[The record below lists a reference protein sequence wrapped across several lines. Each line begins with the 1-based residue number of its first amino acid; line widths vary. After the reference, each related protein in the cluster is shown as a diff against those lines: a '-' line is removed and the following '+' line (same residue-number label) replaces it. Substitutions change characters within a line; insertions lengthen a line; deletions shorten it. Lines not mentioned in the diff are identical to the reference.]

1 MVLQS
6 IFREFEQYELSQ
18 ELFGETNFN
27 IRDKALETIR
37 IIRDSSQFSSEI
49 AEPSLT
55 QRLENLETLIH
66 SCNRSI
72 YLKYHGMFQD
82 RKLKS
87 NEIREVLNQFT
98 SYKAKS
104 QFTNHYDS
112 DDLDYLVDGVL
123 NYNLDNIRLPKRSSE
138 YHHLEATP
146 AKVILDLMDQMEINK
161 NDVFYDFGS
170 GLGHVVILVHML
182 AGAKCVGIEIESSY
196 CELANQNIS
205 SLNLNG
211 VTIQNADVLEVDY
224 DKGNIFFFY
233 SPFSGKLLD
242 DVMNKLR
249 LLAMRKQIFVCT
261 FGPITMDIAK
271 LDWLTS
277 RHEQM
282 IDPFRLAIFDS
293 RLDSRYS

>member
-1 MVLQS
+1 MILQS
-6 IFREFEQYELSQ
+6 IIREFEQYEQSHK
-18 ELFGETNFN
+18 LFEETNFN
-27 IRDKALETIR
+27 IRHRALETIR
-37 IIRDSSQFSSEI
+37 IIRNSLRFSPNNTE
-49 AEPSLT
+49 ASLT
-55 QRLENLETLIH
+55 QRLENLENSIQ
-66 SCNRSI
+66 SSNRTI
-72 YLKYHGMFQD
+72 YLKYHGLLQD

-87 NEIREVLNQFT
+87 NEIRDILNQFT
-98 SYKAKS
+98 SYKVNS
-104 QFTNHYDS
+104 LFTNHYDS
-112 DDLDYLVDGVL
+112 DNLDYLVDGIL
-123 NYNLDNIRLPKRSSE
+123 NYNLDDIRLPKRSSE

-146 AKVILDLMDQMEINK
+146 AKVVLDLMDQMKITK

-182 AGAKCVGIEIESSY
+182 AGAKCIGIEIESSY

-233 SPFSGKLLD
+233 SPFSGKLLN
-242 DVMNKLR
+242 DVMNKLQ
-249 LLAMRKQIFVCT
+249 LLAIHKQIFVCT

-271 LDWLTS
+271 VNWLTP

-282 IDPFRLAIFDS
+282 IAPFRLAIFNS
-293 RLDSRYS
+293 QLDLHYL